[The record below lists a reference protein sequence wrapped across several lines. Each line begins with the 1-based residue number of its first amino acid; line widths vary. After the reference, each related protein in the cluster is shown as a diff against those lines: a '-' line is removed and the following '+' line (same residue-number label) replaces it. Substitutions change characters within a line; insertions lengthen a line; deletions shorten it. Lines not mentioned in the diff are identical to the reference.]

1 MRGIEGVIV
10 DGACRDV
17 DEAFDHDFAV
27 YGSYAVPLTARGRVI
42 ETGWN
47 EPVSFGGLTVAPGDL
62 VIADS
67 SGVVFVTAAQVEAV
81 LGAAEEIVAREH
93 AMADAVRERR
103 PMAEVMGANY
113 ERLLERA

>member
-1 MRGIEGVIV
+1 VRGVEGVIV
-10 DGACRDV
+10 DGACRDI

-27 YGSYAVPLTARGRVI
+27 YGSSAVPLTARGRVL

-47 EPVSFGGLTVAPGDL
+47 EPVSFGGLTVEPGDL

-67 SGVVFVTAAQVEAV
+67 SGVVFIPSDHADDV
-81 LGAAEEIVAREH
+81 LSAAEDIVARER
-93 AMADAVRERR
+93 AIAQAVREHH

-113 ERLLERA
+113 EQLLERA